1 MNRIDKIFVI
11 WCVYAVIAVFLQIF
25 DLTKE
30 HNLGILIAILM
41 LPLFIHDVLT
51 LFFNYKKKNEN

>member
-30 HNLGILIAILM
+30 YNLGILIAILM
-41 LPLFIHDVLT
+41 LPLFIHDVLI